1 MLHLGNLS
9 GGTATLG
16 EGATCLVDY
25 ERRALVVPN
34 HTMTHVLNYA
44 LRQVLMVRV
53 MSYSSKRKKK
63 KKSRLRM

>member
-53 MSYSSKRKKK
+53 MSYSS
-63 KKSRLRM
+63 